1 MEKEIKAIYDKSYTC
16 PVCEKKF
23 TSKTVR
29 TGHVHMLHSE
39 YDLRPVYDTVDQV
52 KYEVV
57 SCPNCGCSATAK
69 NFDKISYKSGQ
80 KIKAVIGDRYKPVEW
95 GKSGIYTHDEAK
107 LRFKLALICAMA
119 KDSKNSEKAYLN
131 LKLAWVHSGEID
143 ALKKSENP
151 DLSKIK
157 EDEKLEKEFRGKALE
172 GFIEARQKEN
182 FPVAGMDEDTLDYLM
197 AALFLNQE
205 RFGECSRYLG
215 AILIRQTISSNLRN
229 KAKDLKQLL
238 NEKIKENEE

>member
-1 MEKEIKAIYDKSYTC
+1 M
-16 PVCEKKF
+16 
-23 TSKTVR
+23 
-29 TGHVHMLHSE
+29 
-39 YDLRPVYDTVDQV
+39 
-52 KYEVV
+52 
-57 SCPNCGCSATAK
+57 
-69 NFDKISYKSGQ
+69 
-80 KIKAVIGDRYKPVEW
+80 
-95 GKSGIYTHDEAK
+95 
-107 LRFKLALICAMA
+107 
-119 KDSKNSEKAYLN
+119 
-131 LKLAWVHSGEID
+131 
-143 ALKKSENP
+143 
-151 DLSKIK
+151 
-157 EDEKLEKEFRGKALE
+157 RGKALE